1 MRDDLGLTIKL
12 KGDTNEFVD
21 AAMRAVEK
29 VRKMAEQKPL
39 HLFAGKDDA
48 EREVNRAKYV
58 SRAVYAEQQK
68 QISNLQKHNNN
79 LVSEQK
85 KLDFIVE
92 SMHTSHLAEIEQSE
106 QASVDRRKKK
116 YSLIA
121 DFVNKTLAQQHLY
134 EHTHLLKEEAE
145 LKESLDRREA
155 MWLRHM
161 KSVANDRLNRP
172 GVSEMKAPDSA
183 SRKRQLQAEY
193 GVYYDD
199 SGRPISRDAQSE
211 SARRQSASQF
221 VASFEARSKKTA
233 AMTEYERKQAAA
245 AFLADSLRN
254 KKQGDEHQA
263 LMDRITNA
271 VARQRTAS
279 IIAAERHAASIRRL
293 TKEESDARIN
303 SEKKVTDAVAKEL
316 AERAKI
322 EERRTRETVRRMGSA
337 AFRHGGSGFGPA
349 IDPVARKAAL
359 RDAYGIDG
367 GSLVAGGDPRGNA
380 EELNSRM
387 KERNDRIKAMFNRA
401 GIKTYD
407 PAASR
412 AARAESVRRSTARGH
427 EGSKM
432 NSNIFQ
438 LQQVAEDFNA
448 AGFRG
453 ASNNLAYLAAQLGGT
468 AGVIALSGLAAVS
481 LGQLAIAGGLIP
493 DPFANATRSAE
504 RMNNTMRELAAASS
518 EVELAMIKMSI
529 AAGRSF
535 GELMAKDGKSVTSTS
550 SKVIESLRRTG
561 GKGAPLDAVKRMIEG
576 ADDTKIE
583 GMSRF
588 MGMDLEEEMGSVSE
602 AAIKKNTANERK
614 KKLEAIEKK
623 SVEAT
628 AAYWAKFGAA
638 GRGDPALMEEL
649 DRTLEDRRKELAA
662 MKEEYESSLNPA
674 ERKTLK
680 DGAGWWTSAYDT
692 ELKGRRKES
701 DAADDEYRVKSSKL
715 DEARKRIRLESEA
728 AAKSLIASEDIA
740 AKRAVAAAVKADPA
754 AMAAI
759 RGTMMSVVKG
769 RLAGATG
776 RAEDNPGIGRA
787 RAFDTLGGAI
797 KAAPDMAR
805 AEEFDRER
813 KKTYE
818 DILDAERELLRI
830 AEQRIKNNEQEIE
843 QKKKLVE
850 QTMKESASSRDSFM
864 GKGFDLLRN
873 RGRFFMEKAGAP
885 EWMIK
890 QREMGLYKTQAGM
903 LFGQAE
909 SAGKVGDHERRLK
922 MLNELQDL
930 QMEVAGSTDNLQLAN
945 ASFSAAMKTQQLIEQ
960 TYAKKKAVTEAEISG
975 LEKLNAATQ
984 TYVSQ
989 LQVAINAPKIDPV
1002 SQDALMK
1009 LQQMLALISAV
1020 KAGLGAGAAGVTIPG
1035 LPAPTPIVSPD
1046 GAGGMPKA
1054 SGGYIKGRGGPT
1066 SDDIPARLS
1075 NGEYVLRAA
1084 AVSKIGRPVLDSM
1097 NASGSV
1103 PRFASG
1109 GSTSLFIDRIEG
1121 IREATHRMQWIK
1133 WKAEDRRKEAEHQY
1147 RLRAIRQNRY
1157 SQAGSFS
1164 VSNWYDGYGLGKKK
1178 PEESPL
1184 SVPPLAKS
1192 LTPTLPSAMPSYAGM
1207 DINIGINEERKQKAR
1222 AAWLARQQRRAEIA
1236 QDKMRARMFRQP
1248 GAGADRQT
1256 VASRASYDAYL
1267 SRQTRLAEHQS
1278 AMAARAGAYRA
1289 GFANRRN
1296 QFNTIEGRK
1305 SRSYFGR
1312 RRAGYAVGGLVSR
1325 NAGIDIGGGVHAL
1338 GEGYDFMGGV
1348 PTWQIEQQRQA
1359 QMSAEEFNR
1368 RAMADQAAR
1377 RTKGSMFGAGWGNM
1391 YSGGFGGE
1399 MYRGGLSPWFRNGQ
1413 RLNQGSS
1420 AGVTDFAGVPTG
1432 GYGWMGN
1439 TPSSIY
1445 SGGFSTRF
1453 ANGGPV
1459 VRSGYEDAI
1468 SKYAIGG
1475 FAQNRGFRQSSIA
1488 SGGVNNYNARLGNV
1502 TINVGSTTDA
1512 YSMLGQTVS
1521 GQYARM
1527 SRKG

>member
-12 KGDTNEFVD
+12 KGDTNEFV
-21 AAMRAVEK
+21 AAAERAVEK

-39 HLFAGKDDA
+39 HLFAGKDEA
-48 EREVNRAKYV
+48 EQAVNRAKYV
-58 SRAVYAEQQK
+58 SRAVYAEEQK
-68 QISNLQKHNNN
+68 QIANLQKHNNRI
-79 LVSEQK
+79 VSEKK
-85 KLDFIVE
+85 KLDYIVE
-92 SMHTSHLAEIEQSE
+92 SMHTSHLAEIERKE
-106 QASVDRRKKK
+106 QASFTGRKQKF
-116 YSLIA
+116 SQVA
-121 DFVNKTLAQQHLY
+121 DHL
-134 EHTHLLKEEAE
+134 KQE
-145 LKESLDRREA
+145 LKKQYAIQHAHLADVEA
-155 MWLRHM
+155 AWN
-161 KSVANDRLNRP
+161 KVAVRINKMTLGQLHRAATGFRGGAA
-172 GVSEMKAPDSA
+172 GVKQQM
-183 SRKRQLQAEY
+183 QQEY
-193 GVYYDD
+193 GVY
-199 SGRPISRDAQSE
+199 RDARGRAVPYSRSSSS
-211 SARRQSASQF
+211 SAPSPAPFDMLRQDMEIEHQKILN
-221 VASFEARSKKTA
+221 RI
-233 AMTEYERKQAAA
+233 
-245 AFLADSLRN
+245 DSLSGQSRS
-254 KKQGDEHQA
+254 
-263 LMDRITNA
+263 
-271 VARQRTAS
+271 RT
-279 IIAAERHAASIRRL
+279 IMAAERHAAHVKRL
-293 TKEESDARIN
+293 AREEGDAKEKAERDATAAALKESKERERIAKQESDN
-303 SEKKVTDAVAKEL
+303 VQK
-316 AERAKI
+316 
-322 EERRTRETVRRMGSA
+322 TVRRMGSA
-337 AFRHGGSGFGPA
+337 AFRHGGSGFGSA
-349 IDPVARKAAL
+349 LDPVARKAAL
-359 RDAYGIDG
+359 RDAYGIDVA
-367 GSLVAGGDPRGNA
+367 SLVAGGDPRGNA
-380 EELNSRM
+380 AEM
-387 KERNDRIKAMFNRA
+387 KRRRNERDNKIREMFAKA
-401 GIKTYD
+401 GIDTYD
-407 PAASR
+407 PSVTR
-412 AARAESVRRSTARGH
+412 AARAEAVRRATKRGH
-427 EGSKM
+427 EGSKF

-535 GELMAKDGKSVTSTS
+535 GELMARDGKSVTSTS

-583 GMSRF
+583 EMSRF
-588 MGMDLEEEMGSVSE
+588 MGMDLEEEMGALSE
-602 AAIKKNTANERK
+602 AAIKKNTANDRK

-623 SVEAT
+623 SVETT
-628 AAYWAKFGAA
+628 AAYWAKFGAV
-638 GRGDPALMEEL
+638 GRGDPALIEDL
-649 DRTLEDRRKELAA
+649 DRALEDRRKELDA
-662 MKEEYESSLNPA
+662 MKEEYESGLSPA

-692 ELKGRRKES
+692 ELKAKRKDS
-701 DAADDEYRVKSSKL
+701 DAADDEYLVKESKL
-715 DEARKRIRLESEA
+715 NEARKRIRIESEA
-728 AAKSLIASEDIA
+728 AAKSLIASEDVA

-759 RGTMMSVVKG
+759 RGM
-769 RLAGATG
+769 AGATG
-776 RAEDNPGIGRA
+776 DILKDRPVVGRA
-787 RAFDTLGGAI
+787 GGFGTLAGAI
-797 KAAPDMAR
+797 KSAPDMAR

-818 DILDAERELLRI
+818 EILDAERELLRI

-850 QTMKESASSRDSFM
+850 QLMKESASSRDSFM

-1035 LPAPTPIVSPD
+1035 MPAPGGGPVVSPD

-1109 GSTSLFIDRIEG
+1109 GSTSSFMDRIES

-1164 VSNWYDGYGLGKKK
+1164 VSNWYDGYGPGKKK

-1184 SVPPLAKS
+1184 SVPPLS
-1192 LTPTLPSAMPSYAGM
+1192 NSFTPTLPSAMPSYAGM

-1236 QDKMRARMFRQP
+1236 QDKMMARMFRQP

-1267 SRQTRLAEHQS
+1267 NRQVQLAEHQS

-1432 GYGWMGN
+1432 GYGWMGS

-1475 FAQNRGFRQSSIA
+1475 FAQNRGFRQSSVA